1 MPPGLRSNTLNMY
14 GAGDPPRA
22 NPRLGAV
29 VRACALAVFLASA
42 AWAED
47 PSAAPPAAGTKAE
60 PEWGPPAGGLAVLLA
75 LDGDAAAG
83 GRIAFRVS
91 IKTAAGQPVSLGPAK
106 DACGWVLVAQNFGGA
121 KKAVY
126 SQRVVMADAA
136 PDWPAELAGETPLVL
151 KPVDLGPAP
160 AWGSDAGRELLL
172 AYVSGKP
179 SDSLPKSAGKLS
191 DLVFPGRAMAKF
203 TLCIPSPGAK
213 PLLATSN
220 ALEIIVGPPNLA
232 SMKPEARDAFVAD
245 LLKQFDRNAWTGQQ
259 AHDTAVRLGKDVL
272 PPLLAAAFE
281 TSRPAPARLW
291 LATTLADIR
300 DERAADALIKLLD
313 DSMEGVRYVVAYH
326 GPKQQ
331 SPRLDKAIVE
341 RVAAAKESGLAAWAL
356 LGFMVH
362 RSTVPEELLA
372 AGLESDDPR
381 ARAAVAEMLAR
392 HASEFNISR
401 LAGLLADKN
410 ERVRS
415 TAAAMLGPSKNRSP
429 AVLAALVR
437 ALDLPGDA
445 ARAKICA
452 ALSELTGRPALY
464 DPKADAAAREK
475 TLADWRE
482 WLAGR
487 PKP

>member
-1 MPPGLRSNTLNMY
+1 M
-14 GAGDPPRA
+14 GAMSAPLTA
-22 NPRLGAV
+22 LLAAV
-29 VRACALAVFLASA
+29 TVLLAGA

-47 PSAAPPAAGTKAE
+47 PSAAPPAAQAKAE

-121 KKAVY
+121 KKAFY
-126 SQRVVMADAA
+126 TQRIGMA
-136 PDWPAELAGETPLVL
+136 
-151 KPVDLGPAP
+151 
-160 AWGSDAGRELLL
+160 DAGRELLL

-179 SDSLPKSAGKLS
+179 GDSLPKPAGKLS
-191 DLVFPGRAMAKF
+191 DLVLPGRAAAKF

-220 ALEIIVGPPNLA
+220 ALEILVGPPDLA

-313 DSMEGVRYVVAYH
+313 DSMDGVRYVVAYH

-331 SPRLDKAIVE
+331 SPRLDNAIVD
-341 RVAAAKESGLAAWAL
+341 RAAASKESGLAAWAL

-392 HASEFNISR
+392 HASEFNLSR

-415 TAAAMLGPSKNRSP
+415 TAAAMLGQSKNKSP
-429 AVLAALVR
+429 AVLAALVK

-464 DPKADAAAREK
+464 DPKAGAAAREK

-487 PKP
+487 PRP